1 LGTPKIKWLKQNRT
15 NDYQLGRKSSPKTG
29 AMFFLAT
36 EPCPGRFSRELLRSL
51 WHLDAPQEDV
61 FANFGR
67 VFQGDHSTWGFHS
80 IKKTGRLKG
89 LTTFNN
95 V

>member
-1 LGTPKIKWLKQNRT
+1 MTISWVENHP
-15 NDYQLGRKSSPKTG
+15 PKTG
-29 AMFFLAT
+29 AMFFWLSSHVL
-36 EPCPGRFSRELLRSL
+36 PGRFSRELLRSL

-80 IKKTGRLKG
+80 KKLVVEGG
-89 LTTFNN
+89 
-95 V
+95 